1 MEGKGAF
8 YEDVAITAAIGTG
21 GGGLLS
27 VANPEGVDLLITR
40 AVVDITEASDAAGT
54 FDLGIAADGTTSADN
69 LIDGGDFNT
78 DAVNDNII
86 NKGSNGKEILRWPA
100 GFYLTMTKKTGA
112 ASAEI
117 GLGARV
123 FVDYLR
129 A

>member
-8 YEDVAITAAIGTG
+8 YEDVAITAAVGTG

-40 AVVDITEASDAAGT
+40 ALVDVTTASTGAGT

-86 NKGSNGKEILRWPA
+86 NKGSNGKEVLRWPA
-100 GFYLTMTKKTGA
+100 ASYLTMTKKTG
-112 ASAEI
+112 SAGSEVD
-117 GLGARV
+117 LDARV
-123 FVDYLR
+123 FVEYLR